1 MIRVALAQINTTVGD
16 LEGNFEKI
24 LQNIRR
30 ARQIKADLVIFPE
43 LSVTG
48 YPPEDLLFKKSFIKD
63 NLAFLKEITTN
74 TKGLT
79 ALVGFVDASTSLSKG
94 SIYNACAVLHDG
106 KFEEVYH
113 KICLPNYGVF
123 DERRYF
129 THGKGVM
136 SFELKGA
143 LFGLT
148 ICEDLWVDNGPIERL
163 VREYAPSAI
172 INISASPYHM
182 GKHLERQRLIE
193 KRAKEA
199 KAFIFYNNLV
209 GGQDELVF
217 DGASMICD
225 EKGKLIASGK
235 QFEEDFIV
243 YDYKP

>member
-1 MIRVALAQINTTVGD
+1 MIRIALAQINTTVGD

-30 ARQIKADLVIFPE
+30 ARALSADLIAFPE
-43 LSVTG
+43 LTVTG
-48 YPPEDLLFKKSFIKD
+48 YPPEDLLFKKSFIRD
-63 NLAFLKEITTN
+63 NLAFLKEITAN

-79 ALVGFVDASTSLSKG
+79 ALVGFVDEHKG
-94 SIYNACAVLHDG
+94 AIYNACAVLHDG
-106 KFEEVYH
+106 KFEGSYH

-129 THGKGVM
+129 THGKDVV
-136 SFELKGA
+136 SFKLKGV

-148 ICEDLWVDNGPIERL
+148 ICEDIWVENGPVERL
-163 VREYAPSAI
+163 TREYTPSAI

-182 GKHLERQRLIE
+182 GKHFERQSLIE
-193 KRAKEA
+193 KRAKSA
-199 KAFIFYNNLV
+199 NAFIFYNNLI
-209 GGQDELVF
+209 GGQDELIF
-217 DGASMICD
+217 DGSSMICD
-225 EKGKLIASGK
+225 RKGRLIASGK